1 MLRTKNEI
9 RDRAVLDD
17 IIHRSLV
24 CRLAMVDGLS
34 PYVVPLCFEY
44 DGESLF
50 FIAGRR
56 VAK

>member
-9 RDRAVLDD
+9 RDRAVIDD

-34 PYVVPLCFEY
+34 PYVVPWVQY
-44 DGESLF
+44 KKVING
-50 FIAGRR
+50 
-56 VAK
+56 V